1 LKGKNPRI
9 ILYHNAS
16 MEILPV
22 STRILRKG
30 DDLAGLLANAAS
42 WEDGDIVAVSSKAV
56 ATVEG
61 AVINLKTLKITD
73 EAKELA
79 RISGR
84 SPAFRQA
91 ILEETHRLN
100 GTVTGPCPQ
109 AVLTEV
115 RPDGLKGTFLV
126 PNAGLD
132 QSNIPEGSAIGWP
145 HDPVASVRALR
156 SALKAK
162 TKKNIALLLTDSC
175 CRPRRWGVTAFA
187 LVVSGFD
194 PLVSKIG
201 TRDLFGRELMMT
213 VEAVADQLATAANM
227 IMGNAAESRPAAIIR
242 DHGIPF
248 TDFEGWVPGISKED
262 DLFCM

>member
-1 LKGKNPRI
+1 
-9 ILYHNAS
+9 

-115 RPDGLKGTFLV
+115 RPEGLEGTLLV
-126 PNAGLD
+126 PNAALRFKPANGD
-132 QSNIPEGSAIGWP
+132 QPKKDATGNGSGQKPKDEKSGRPRDGYAGKVYVLKNGE
-145 HDPVASVRALR
+145 PVAVSVSLGITDNR
-156 SALKAK
+156 STEIVGGELKAGDQ
-162 TKKNIALLLTDSC
+162 I
-175 CRPRRWGVTAFA
+175 
-187 LVVSGFD
+187 LVG
-194 PLVSKIG
+194 
-201 TRDLFGRELMMT
+201 
-213 VEAVADQLATAANM
+213 AAQAAN
-227 IMGNAAESRPAAIIR
+227 GASSSAAPRMR
-242 DHGIPF
+242 MF
-248 TDFEGWVPGISKED
+248 
-262 DLFCM
+262 